1 LQRFIVLIRSLYSSS
16 FAIMLSVTNLSKNI
30 SPDFQLSPISFN
42 QLAGENLALIGVSGS
57 GKSTLLQLIAG
68 LQQADTGSITLYS
81 ERIKGPHDQ
90 LVPGHPGLAILEQS
104 SHLPHYYYI
113 RDLFQYANVWETS
126 VAKKLFSICR
136 IEHLM
141 NRKHHEIS
149 GGEQQRIALALLLIT
164 SPRWLLLDE
173 PFSHLDLTNKK
184 ILQQVLAEVSH
195 QLNITC
201 LLCSHNPDD
210 IFGWADRLLVLENGH
225 LVQVGSP
232 ETVYHAPQ
240 NRYVAGLLGDF
251 YSLSPELAQ
260 VFFPGRIQRE
270 TSDCWM
276 VRPEHLLFQS
286 ESTPQSVKATIL
298 SITLAGR
305 DYKVEVAAMD
315 QRLSLYTQ
323 TNNWKVDTEGYLLA
337 TNGYCFPDC

>member
-1 LQRFIVLIRSLYSSS
+1 
-16 FAIMLSVTNLSKNI
+16 MLSVTDLSKYV
-30 SPDFQLSPISFN
+30 SPDFQLSPITFKQVS
-42 QLAGENLALIGVSGS
+42 GENLALIGVSGS

-68 LQQADTGSITLYS
+68 WQQPDTGSITLFS
-81 ERIKGPHDQ
+81 ERIKGPQEQ

-126 VAKKLFSICR
+126 VARNLFSLCR

-184 ILQQVLAEVSH
+184 ILQQVLADVSH

-210 IFGWADRLLVLENGH
+210 IFAWAHRLLVLENGN

-232 ETVYHAPQ
+232 EAIYHSPQ
-240 NRYVAGLLGDF
+240 NPYVAGLLGDF
-251 YSLSPELAQ
+251 YPLSPELAQ
-260 VFFPGRIQRE
+260 IFFPKKFSMK
-270 TSDCWM
+270 TANCWM
-276 VRPEHLLFQS
+276 VRPEQLLFQV
-286 ESTPQSVKATIL
+286 ENIHHSVKATIL
-298 SITLAGR
+298 QVTLAGR
-305 DYKVEVAAMD
+305 DYKVEVEVME
-315 QRLSLYTQ
+315 QQLSFYTQ
-323 TNNWKVDTEGYLLA
+323 TNNLKAGTEGYLLA

>member
-1 LQRFIVLIRSLYSSS
+1 
-16 FAIMLSVTNLSKNI
+16 MLSVTELSKYI
-30 SPDFQLSPISFN
+30 SPDFQLSPITFN
-42 QLAGENLALIGVSGS
+42 QVPGENLALIGVSGS

-68 LQQADTGSITLYS
+68 WQQPDIGSITLFS
-81 ERIKGPHDQ
+81 ERIKGPQEQ

-126 VAKKLFSICR
+126 LARNLFSLCR

-149 GGEQQRIALALLLIT
+149 GGEKQRVALALLLIT

-184 ILQQVLAEVSH
+184 ILQQVLADVSR
-195 QLNITC
+195 QLKITC

-210 IFGWADRLLVLENGH
+210 IFGWAHRLLVLENGN

-232 ETVYHAPQ
+232 EEVYHSPQ
-240 NRYVAGLLGDF
+240 NPYVAGLLGDF
-251 YSLSPELAQ
+251 YPLSPELAR
-260 VFFPGRIQRE
+260 VFFPEKFSME
-270 TSDCWM
+270 TEKCWM
-276 VRPEHLLFQS
+276 VRPEQLLFQV
-286 ESTPQSVKATIL
+286 ENMHHSVKATIL
-298 SITLAGR
+298 QVTLAGR
-305 DYKVEVAAMD
+305 DYKVEVKVME
-315 QRLSLYTQ
+315 QQLSFYAQ
-323 TNNWKVDTEGYLLA
+323 TNNLQVGTEGYLLA

>member
-1 LQRFIVLIRSLYSSS
+1 MQYRSS
-16 FAIMLSVTNLSKNI
+16 FATMLSVTELSKYI
-30 SPDFQLSPISFN
+30 SPDFHLSPITFN
-42 QLAGENLALIGVSGS
+42 QVPGENLALIGVSGS
-57 GKSTLLQLIAG
+57 GKSTLLQLIVG
-68 LQQADTGSITLYS
+68 WQQPDTGSITLFS
-81 ERIKGPHDQ
+81 ERIKGPQEQ

-126 VAKKLFSICR
+126 LARNLFSLCR

-184 ILQQVLAEVSH
+184 ILQQVLADVSR

-210 IFGWADRLLVLENGH
+210 IFGWAHRLLVLENGN

-232 ETVYHAPQ
+232 EAVYHSPQ
-240 NRYVAGLLGDF
+240 NSYVAGLLGDF
-251 YSLSPELAQ
+251 FSLSPELAR
-260 VFFPGRIQRE
+260 VFFPKRFSME
-270 TSDCWM
+270 TGKCWM
-276 VRPEHLLFQS
+276 VRPEQLLFQ
-286 ESTPQSVKATIL
+286 EENVHHSVKATIL
-298 SITLAGR
+298 QVTLAGR
-305 DYKVEVAAMD
+305 DYKVEVKVME
-315 QRLSLYTQ
+315 QQLSFYTQ
-323 TNNWKVDTEGYLLA
+323 TNNLQVGTEGYLLA

>member
-1 LQRFIVLIRSLYSSS
+1 MQYRSS
-16 FAIMLSVTNLSKNI
+16 FATMLSVTNLSKYV
-30 SPDFQLSPISFN
+30 SPDFQLSPITFN
-42 QLAGENLALIGVSGS
+42 QVPGENLALIGVSGS

-68 LQQADTGSITLYS
+68 WQQPDTGSITLFS
-81 ERIKGPHDQ
+81 ERIKGPQEQ

-126 VAKKLFSICR
+126 VARNLFSLCR

-184 ILQQVLAEVSH
+184 MLQQVLAEVSH

-210 IFGWADRLLVLENGH
+210 IFGWAHRLLVLKDGQ

-232 ETVYHAPQ
+232 EEIYHSPQ
-240 NRYVAGLLGDF
+240 NPYVAGLLGDF
-251 YSLSPELAQ
+251 YPLSSELAQ
-260 VFFPGRIQRE
+260 VFFPE
-270 TSDCWM
+270 KFSLNTANCWM
-276 VRPEHLLFQS
+276 VRPEHLLFQV
-286 ESTPQSVKATIL
+286 ENTQHAVKATIL
-298 SITLAGR
+298 QVTLAGR
-305 DYKVEVAAMD
+305 DYKVEVDVME
-315 QRLSLYTQ
+315 QQLSFYTQ
-323 TNNWKVDTEGYLLA
+323 TNKLQSGTEGYLLA

>member
-1 LQRFIVLIRSLYSSS
+1 
-16 FAIMLSVTNLSKNI
+16 MLSVTNLSKYV
-30 SPDFQLSPISFN
+30 SPDFQLSPITFN
-42 QLAGENLALIGVSGS
+42 QVSGENLALIGVSGS

-68 LQQADTGSITLYS
+68 WQQPDTGYITLFS
-81 ERIKGPHDQ
+81 ERIKGPQEQ

-126 VAKKLFSICR
+126 VARNLFSLCR

-184 ILQQVLAEVSH
+184 ILQQVLADVTRK
-195 QLNITC
+195 LNITC

-210 IFGWADRLLVLENGH
+210 IFAWAHRMLVLENGN

-232 ETVYHAPQ
+232 EAIYHSPQ
-240 NRYVAGLLGDF
+240 NPYVAGLLGDF
-251 YSLSPELAQ
+251 YPLSPELAQ
-260 VFFPGRIQRE
+260 VFFPE
-270 TSDCWM
+270 KFASNNANCWM
-276 VRPEHLLFQS
+276 VRPEHLLFQV
-286 ESTPQSVKATIL
+286 ESTYHAVKATIL
-298 SITLAGR
+298 HITLAGR
-305 DYKVEVAAMD
+305 DYKVDVEVME
-315 QRLSLYTQ
+315 QQLSFYTQ
-323 TNNWKVDTEGYLLA
+323 TNSLKAGTKGYLLA

>member
-1 LQRFIVLIRSLYSSS
+1 LIRIQYRSS
-16 FAIMLSVTNLSKNI
+16 FACMLAVSDLSKYI
-30 SPDFQLSPISFN
+30 SPDFQLSPITFN
-42 QLAGENLALIGVSGS
+42 QLPDENLALIGVSGS

-68 LQQADTGSITLYS
+68 WQQPDTGTITLFS
-81 ERIKGPHDQ
+81 ERIKGPQEQ

-126 VAKKLFSICR
+126 VARNLFSLCR

-210 IFGWADRLLVLENGH
+210 IFGWAHRLLVLENGQ

-232 ETVYHAPQ
+232 EAVYHTPH
-240 NRYVAGLLGDF
+240 NPYVAGLLGDF
-251 YSLSPELAQ
+251 YPLSPKLAQ
-260 VFFPGRIQRE
+260 IFFPEKIIID
-270 TSDCWM
+270 TADCWM
-276 VRPEHLLFQS
+276 VRPEHLLFQL
-286 ESTPQSVKATIL
+286 ESTQHAVNATIL
-298 SITLAGR
+298 QVTLAGR
-305 DYKVEVAAMD
+305 DYRVEVEVMD
-315 QRLSLYTQ
+315 QRLSFYTQ
-323 TNNWKVDTEGYLLA
+323 TKNWKPGTEGYLVA
-337 TNGYCFPDC
+337 TNGYCFPAR

>member
-1 LQRFIVLIRSLYSSS
+1 MQYRSS
-16 FAIMLSVTNLSKNI
+16 FAAMLSVTNLSKYV
-30 SPDFQLSPISFN
+30 SPDFQLSPITFN
-42 QLAGENLALIGVSGS
+42 QVSGENLALIGVSGS

-68 LQQADTGSITLYS
+68 WQQPDTGSITLFS
-81 ERIKGPHDQ
+81 ERIKGPQEQ

-126 VAKKLFSICR
+126 VARNLFSLCR

-184 ILQQVLAEVSH
+184 ILQQVLADVTRK
-195 QLNITC
+195 LKITC

-210 IFGWADRLLVLENGH
+210 IFAWAHRLLVLENGN

-232 ETVYHAPQ
+232 EAIYHSPQ
-240 NRYVAGLLGDF
+240 NPYVAGLLGDF
-251 YSLSPELAQ
+251 YPLSPELAQ
-260 VFFPGRIQRE
+260 VFFPE
-270 TSDCWM
+270 KFALNKSNCWM
-276 VRPEHLLFQS
+276 VRPEHLLFQV
-286 ESTPQSVKATIL
+286 ESIHHAVKATIL
-298 SITLAGR
+298 QVTLAGR
-305 DYKVEVAAMD
+305 DYKVDVEVME
-315 QRLSLYTQ
+315 QQLSFYTQ
-323 TNNWKVDTEGYLLA
+323 TNSLKAGTKGYLLA
-337 TNGYCFPDC
+337 SNGYCFPDC

>member
-1 LQRFIVLIRSLYSSS
+1 MQYRTS
-16 FAIMLSVTNLSKNI
+16 FAAMLSVTNLSKYV
-30 SPDFQLSPISFN
+30 SPDFQLSPITFS
-42 QLAGENLALIGVSGS
+42 QLPGENLALIGVSGS

-68 LQQADTGSITLYS
+68 WQQPDTGSITLFS
-81 ERIKGPHDQ
+81 ERVKGPQEQ

-126 VAKKLFSICR
+126 VARNLFSLCR

-195 QLNITC
+195 QLNITF

-210 IFGWADRLLVLENGH
+210 IFGWAHRLLVLKDGQ

-232 ETVYHAPQ
+232 EEIYHSPQ
-240 NRYVAGLLGDF
+240 NPYVAGLLGDF
-251 YSLSPELAQ
+251 YPLSSELAQ
-260 VFFPGRIQRE
+260 VFFPE
-270 TSDCWM
+270 KFSMTSANCWM
-276 VRPEHLLFQS
+276 VRPEHLLFQV
-286 ESTPQSVKATIL
+286 ENTQHAVKATIL
-298 SITLAGR
+298 QVTLAGR
-305 DYKVEVAAMD
+305 DYKVEVEVMG
-315 QRLSLYTQ
+315 QRLSFYTQ
-323 TNNWKVDTEGYLLA
+323 TIIWNAGTEGYLFA

>member
-1 LQRFIVLIRSLYSSS
+1 MQYRTS
-16 FAIMLSVTNLSKNI
+16 FATMLSVTDLSKYI
-30 SPDFQLSPISFN
+30 SPDFQLSPITFN
-42 QLAGENLALIGVSGS
+42 QLPGENLALIGVSGS

-68 LQQADTGSITLYS
+68 WQQPDTGSITLFS
-81 ERIKGPHDQ
+81 EPVKGPQEQ
-90 LVPGHPGLAILEQS
+90 LVPRHPGLAILEQS

-126 VAKKLFSICR
+126 VARNLFSLCR

-195 QLNITC
+195 QLNITF

-210 IFGWADRLLVLENGH
+210 IFGWAHRLLVLEDGQ
-225 LVQVGSP
+225 LVQVGSS
-232 ETVYHAPQ
+232 EEIYHSPQ
-240 NRYVAGLLGDF
+240 NPYVAGLLGDF
-251 YSLSPELAQ
+251 YPLSPKLAQ
-260 VFFPGRIQRE
+260 VFFPE
-270 TSDCWM
+270 KFSMNTANCWM
-276 VRPEHLLFQS
+276 VRPEHLLFQV
-286 ESTPQSVKATIL
+286 ENTQHAVKATIL
-298 SITLAGR
+298 QVTLAGR
-305 DYKVEVAAMD
+305 DYKVEVEVMG
-315 QRLSLYTQ
+315 QRLSFYTQ
-323 TNNWKVDTEGYLLA
+323 TIIWNAGTEGYVFA

>member
-1 LQRFIVLIRSLYSSS
+1 MLYRST
-16 FAIMLSVTNLSKNI
+16 FAAMLSVTNLSKYV
-30 SPDFQLSPISFN
+30 SPDFQLSPITFN
-42 QLAGENLALIGVSGS
+42 QVSGENLALIGVSGS

-68 LQQADTGSITLYS
+68 WQQPDTGSVTLFS
-81 ERIKGPHDQ
+81 ERIKGPQEQ

-126 VAKKLFSICR
+126 VARNLFSLCR

-184 ILQQVLAEVSH
+184 ILQQVLADVTRK
-195 QLNITC
+195 LNISC

-210 IFGWADRLLVLENGH
+210 IFAWAHRLLVLENGN

-232 ETVYHAPQ
+232 EVIYHSPQ
-240 NRYVAGLLGDF
+240 NSYVAGLLGDF
-251 YSLSPELAQ
+251 YPLSSELAQ
-260 VFFPGRIQRE
+260 VFFPE
-270 TSDCWM
+270 KFALNTANCWM
-276 VRPEHLLFQS
+276 VRPEHLLFQV
-286 ESTPQSVKATIL
+286 ESTHHAVKATIL
-298 SITLAGR
+298 QVTLAGR
-305 DYKVEVAAMD
+305 DYKVDVEVME
-315 QRLSLYTQ
+315 QQLSFYTQ
-323 TNNWKVDTEGYLLA
+323 TNSLKAGTKGYLLA

>member
-1 LQRFIVLIRSLYSSS
+1 
-16 FAIMLSVTNLSKNI
+16 MLSVSDLSKYV
-30 SPDFQLSPISFN
+30 SPDFQLSPITFN
-42 QLAGENLALIGVSGS
+42 QKPGENLALIGVSGS

-68 LQQADTGSITLYS
+68 CQQPDTGSITLFS
-81 ERIKGPHDQ
+81 ERIKGPQEQ
-90 LVPGHPGLAILEQS
+90 LVPGHPGLAILDQS

-126 VAKKLFSICR
+126 VARNLFSLCR

-184 ILQQVLAEVSH
+184 ILQQVLAELSH
-195 QLNITC
+195 QLHITC

-210 IFGWADRLLVLENGH
+210 IFGWAHRLLVLENGQ

-232 ETVYHAPQ
+232 EAVYHTPQ
-240 NRYVAGLLGDF
+240 NQYVAGLLGDF
-251 YSLSPELAQ
+251 YPLSPKLAQ
-260 VFFPGRIQRE
+260 IFFPKKNLINAA
-270 TSDCWM
+270 DNWM
-276 VRPEHLLFQS
+276 VRPEHLLFQL
-286 ESTPQSVKATIL
+286 ESTHDAVNATIL
-298 SITLAGR
+298 QITLAGR
-305 DYKVEVAAMD
+305 DYKVEVEVMD
-315 QRLSLYTQ
+315 QRLSFYTQ
-323 TNNWKVDTEGYLLA
+323 ANNWKVGTEGYLLA
-337 TNGYCFPDC
+337 TNGYCFPAI

>member
-1 LQRFIVLIRSLYSSS
+1 
-16 FAIMLSVTNLSKNI
+16 MLSVTNLSKYV
-30 SPDFQLSPISFN
+30 SPDFQLSPITFN
-42 QLAGENLALIGVSGS
+42 QVPGENLALIGVSGS

-68 LQQADTGSITLYS
+68 WQQPDTGSITLFS
-81 ERIKGPHDQ
+81 DRMKGPQEQ

-126 VAKKLFSICR
+126 VARNLFSLCR

-184 ILQQVLAEVSH
+184 MLQQVLAEVSH

-210 IFGWADRLLVLENGH
+210 IFGWAHRLLVLKDGQ

-232 ETVYHAPQ
+232 EAIYHSPQ
-240 NRYVAGLLGDF
+240 NPYVAGLLGDF
-251 YSLSPELAQ
+251 YPLSSELAQ
-260 VFFPGRIQRE
+260 VFFPE
-270 TSDCWM
+270 KFSLNTANCWM
-276 VRPEHLLFQS
+276 VRPEHLLFQV
-286 ESTPQSVKATIL
+286 ENTQHAVKATIL
-298 SITLAGR
+298 QVTLAGR
-305 DYKVEVAAMD
+305 DYKVEVDVME
-315 QRLSLYTQ
+315 QQLSFYTQ
-323 TNNWKVDTEGYLLA
+323 TNKLQPGTEGYLLA

>member
-1 LQRFIVLIRSLYSSS
+1 MQYRSS
-16 FAIMLSVTNLSKNI
+16 FATMLSVTNLSKYV
-30 SPDFQLSPISFN
+30 SPDFQLSPITFN
-42 QLAGENLALIGVSGS
+42 QVPGENLALIGVSGS

-68 LQQADTGSITLYS
+68 WQQPDTGSITLFS
-81 ERIKGPHDQ
+81 DRMKGPQEQ

-126 VAKKLFSICR
+126 VARNLFSLCR

-184 ILQQVLAEVSH
+184 MLQQVLAEVSH

-210 IFGWADRLLVLENGH
+210 IFGWAHRLLVLKDGQ

-232 ETVYHAPQ
+232 EAIYHSPQ
-240 NRYVAGLLGDF
+240 NPYVAGLLGDF
-251 YSLSPELAQ
+251 YPLSSELAQ
-260 VFFPGRIQRE
+260 VFFPE
-270 TSDCWM
+270 KFSLNTANCWM
-276 VRPEHLLFQS
+276 VRPEHLLFQV
-286 ESTPQSVKATIL
+286 ENTQHAVKATIL
-298 SITLAGR
+298 QVTLAGR
-305 DYKVEVAAMD
+305 DYKVEVDVME
-315 QRLSLYTQ
+315 QQLSFYTQ
-323 TNNWKVDTEGYLLA
+323 TNKLQPGTEGYLLA